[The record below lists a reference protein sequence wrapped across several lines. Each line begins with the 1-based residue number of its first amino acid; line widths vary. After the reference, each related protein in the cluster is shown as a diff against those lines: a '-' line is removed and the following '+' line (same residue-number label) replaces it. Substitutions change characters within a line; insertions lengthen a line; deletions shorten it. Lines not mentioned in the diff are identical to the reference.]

1 MQLVV
6 TAARV
11 NAVAGRYGSRSTA
24 ATTVATTRV
33 TTLVLASV
41 VGVVLVVVILL
52 HVTVVGRGHTLDFLA
67 VLVGGSG
74 VRPLIFT
81 SLASPKIGCISKTKI
96 NRYLFCISLDFH
108 YLCTEKMVEYATI
121 FAVEPIKTR
130 RNGYSERP
138 IRQ

>member
-11 NAVAGRYGSRSTA
+11 TAVAGRYGSRSTA

-74 VRPLIFT
+74 T
-81 SLASPKIGCISKTKI
+81 SLDLHISGFAEDRMHLENENKSIFILHFT
-96 NRYLFCISLDFH
+96 RFSLSLH
-108 YLCTEKMVEYATI
+108 
-121 FAVEPIKTR
+121 
-130 RNGYSERP
+130 
-138 IRQ
+138 